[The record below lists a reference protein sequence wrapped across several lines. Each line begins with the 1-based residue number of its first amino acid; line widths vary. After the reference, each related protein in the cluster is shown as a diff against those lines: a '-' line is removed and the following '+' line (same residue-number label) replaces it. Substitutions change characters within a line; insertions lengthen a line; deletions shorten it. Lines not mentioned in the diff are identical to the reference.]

1 MKLTRRAAAGLV
13 GPAVLIG
20 VAPLLGGC
28 ATGAPPGRAS
38 GARLEVVAAED
49 FWGSIVAQL
58 GGDRARVVSII
69 SNPATDPHDYEATA
83 QDARRVA
90 SADYVIV
97 NGIGYDGWAQ
107 KLLDV
112 GGVTGRRGP
121 ARAVLDV
128 GKLVGVEVGGNPHQ
142 WYSPASVE
150 KFVVRVAADLARL
163 DPADA
168 RYFAQRRDAYEA
180 TGLAPYRALIA
191 QIEQRYRGTP
201 VGASESVVAPV
212 VGALGLRMQTPKS
225 FLDAVAEGNEPSARD
240 TAIVNRQIA
249 DHAIAVFVYNR
260 QNATPDVRRL
270 VDAARAEGIPVATVT
285 ETLVPAGAT
294 FQAWQAT
301 ELRGIRDA
309 LARAKGAS

>member
-1 MKLTRRAAAGLV
+1 MKPIPRVGPVLV
-13 GPAVLIG
+13 GLAL
-20 VAPLLGGC
+20 LLGGC
-28 ATGAPPGRAS
+28 ATGAPPVRVS
-38 GARLEVVAAED
+38 GGRLEVVAAED
-49 FWGSIVAQL
+49 FWGSIVGQL
-58 GGDRARVVSII
+58 AGGRARVVSII
-69 SNPATDPHDYEATA
+69 TNPATDPHDYEATA

-112 GGVTGRRGP
+112 GGVSGRRGP

-128 GKLVGVEVGGNPHQ
+128 GKLVGVKVGGNPHQ

-150 KFVVRVAADLARL
+150 EFVARVAADLARL

-168 RYFAQRRDAYEA
+168 HYFAQRRDAYEA
-180 TGLAPYRALIA
+180 TGLAEYKGLIA
-191 QIEQRYRGTP
+191 QIERRYRGTP
-201 VGASESVVAPV
+201 IGASESVIAPL
-212 VGALGLRMQTPKS
+212 VGALGLTMKTPES
-225 FLDAVAEGNEPSARD
+225 FLDAVAEGNEPSAHD

-260 QNATPDVRRL
+260 QNATPDVGRL
-270 VDAARAEGIPVATVT
+270 VDAARSQGIPVVTVT

-301 ELRGIRDA
+301 ELLGLRDA
-309 LARAKGAS
+309 LARAKAA

>member
-1 MKLTRRAAAGLV
+1 MRPTRRAGPVLAGTV
-13 GPAVLIG
+13 VLIG
-20 VAPLLGGC
+20 AALLLGGC
-28 ATGAPPGRAS
+28 ATAIAPERAS

-49 FWGSIVAQL
+49 FWGSIVGQL
-58 GGDRARVVSII
+58 GGDRTRVVSII

-121 ARAVLDV
+121 PRAVLDV
-128 GKLVGVEVGGNPHQ
+128 GKLVGVAVGGNPHQ
-142 WYSPASVE
+142 WYSPSSVQQ
-150 KFVVRVAADLARL
+150 VVARVADDLARL
-163 DPADA
+163 DPAHA

-180 TGLAPYRALIA
+180 SGLAEYHGLLA
-191 QIEQRYRGTP
+191 QIRQRFHGTP
-201 VGASESVVAPV
+201 IGASESVIAPL
-212 VGALGLRMQTPKS
+212 VGALGLTMKTPRS
-225 FLDAVAEGNEPSARD
+225 FLDAVAEGTEPSARD
-240 TAIVNRQIA
+240 TAVVNRQIA
-249 DHAIAVFVYNR
+249 DHEIAVFVYNT

-270 VDAARAEGIPVATVT
+270 VAAARAKGIPVATVT

-301 ELRGIRDA
+301 QLRGLRDA
-309 LARAKGAS
+309 LIRAEAA